1 MKSKSAVKPRKAYAK
16 INLTFEVLGRRE
28 DGYHEI
34 ASVMQAIDL
43 ADVLTFEPHEHI
55 FITCN
60 VPELVSPNNLVFR
73 AAGLMQA
80 IAGPDHGV
88 AIRLEKSI
96 PLAGGLGGGSSDAAA
111 TLQGLNEIWGL
122 KLAPEKLQ
130 GIAAGLGSDVSFF
143 VSGCTT
149 ALVRGRG
156 DRVVTLPSLP
166 RTWVV
171 LVRPPVNV
179 SGKTQKMYARLDPSR
194 FTRGQHTRRMAK
206 LIEEGERAV
215 TPVCYNIFDYVAP
228 SFFPGLDGYWQRF
241 LAVGAGEVHVAGAG
255 PVLFTLVN
263 DRAEGEEICKRLK
276 KERVEAYLAGTL

>member
-1 MKSKSAVKPRKAYAK
+1 MRSKAAVKPRKAYAK

-43 ADVLTFEPHEHI
+43 ADVLTFEPHAHI

-60 VPELVSPNNLVFR
+60 VPELVSPTNLVFR

-80 IAGPDHGV
+80 VAGPGHGV

-143 VSGCTT
+143 VSGATT

-156 DRVVTLPSLP
+156 DRVVALPSLP

-194 FTRGQHTRRMAK
+194 FTRGQHTRRMAG
-206 LIEEGERAV
+206 LIKEGERAV
-215 TPVCYNIFDYVAP
+215 THVCYNIFDYVAP

-241 LAVGAGEVHVAGAG
+241 LAAGAGEVHLAGAG

>member
-1 MKSKSAVKPRKAYAK
+1 MKGKSAVKPRKAYAK

-43 ADVLTFEPHEHI
+43 ADVLTFEPHAHI

-60 VPELVSPNNLVFR
+60 VPELVSPTNLVFR

-80 IAGPDHGV
+80 VAGPGHGV

-143 VSGCTT
+143 VSGATT

-156 DRVVTLPSLP
+156 DRVVALPSLP

-179 SGKTQKMYARLDPSR
+179 SGKTQKMYALLDPSR
-194 FTRGQHTRRMAK
+194 FTRGQHTRGMAK

-215 TPVCYNIFDYVAP
+215 PHVCYNIFDYVAL

-241 LAVGAGEVHVAGAG
+241 LAAGASEVHLAGAG